1 MPAANVER
9 YRTQEIMTAT
19 PCQLVVKLYDKAIHS
34 LLLAEDAIR
43 RRDVKA
49 RHAANLKAL
58 DVISHLTNTLDLER
72 GGEIAGNLQRLYE
85 FMCVRLVEVDVNN
98 DPQAARDVIGLLQP
112 LRASWQQLDEQIA
125 RRLYQNRP
133 AMVPPS
139 PSPIPPSASTAAQQR
154 VVASV

>member
-1 MPAANVER
+1 MSQPNVDR

-19 PCQLVVKLYDKAIHS
+19 PCQLVVKLYDSAINS

-43 RRDVKA
+43 RRDIKA

-58 DVISHLTNTLDLER
+58 DVISHLTGTLDLER
-72 GGEIAGNLQRLYE
+72 GGEIAGNLHRLYD
-85 FMCVRLVEVDVNN
+85 FMRVRLVEVDIKN

-112 LRASWQQLDEQIA
+112 LRASWQQLDGQIA
-125 RRLYQNRP
+125 RRLNQSRP